1 MQKVFDKLYKQS
13 VKGKSFKKLMEIIS
27 DENNIKL
34 AYRNIKANKGSLTG
48 GTDGKTI
55 IDFKEEEASSYVRYI
70 QARLQNYKPH
80 EVRRVHIPKGD
91 TGKTRP
97 LGIPTMEDRLVQQC
111 IKQVLEPIC
120 EAKFYNHSYG
130 FRPNRST
137 KHAISRMYSLAQI
150 NKLNYCVDI
159 DIKGFF
165 DNVHHPKLLKQLW
178 AMGIRDKN
186 LLFVIKKML
195 KAPVEG
201 EGIPSKGTPQGGI
214 LSPLLSNI
222 VLNELDW
229 WVSSQWE
236 TKKTEHKYS
245 KSDKKHRAL
254 KTTNLK
260 EVFIVRYADDFK
272 LMCRT
277 KRDAKRIFIAVKQ
290 WLKERLNLDI
300 SEEKSKI
307 VCLNNEYS
315 EFLGFKIKTR
325 KKKNKRVVTSHISD
339 KAKEKTIKEL
349 KEQVKKIK
357 RNPTVKN
364 INRWNAM
371 VLGKQNYYSSATLVS
386 LDFSRIGYSLSKSL
400 HNRLKKCG
408 SYQGTKSETY
418 TKYYGA
424 YNFKT
429 QYVAGIALFPIAGIK
444 TKPSMNFSQYIC
456 DYTIGGRAKIHT
468 NLYTMDVRILRNLLA
483 NPIQGQTNEY
493 NDNRLSLYSGQR
505 GLCRISQI
513 PLKLGYME
521 THHLI
526 PRNLGGGDEYK
537 NLAFIHSYAH
547 KIIHCTKK
555 ETFLKYIRLLV
566 REVIYYNIED
576 YRSGKINVKSL
587 SENLV
592 DKIIPYRIKAENF
605 VLN

>member
-34 AYRNIKANKGSLTG
+34 AYRNIKANKGSRTG

-418 TKYYGA
+418 RKYYGA

>member
-97 LGIPTMEDRLVQQC
+97 SGIPTMEDRLVQQC

>member
-1 MQKVFDKLYKQS
+1 
-13 VKGKSFKKLMEIIS
+13 MEIIS
-27 DENNIKL
+27 NENNIKL
-34 AYRNIKANKGSLTG
+34 AYRNIKANGGSRTG
-48 GTDGKTI
+48 GTNDKTI
-55 IDFKEEEASSYVRYI
+55 VDIMDMKAEDYVRYI
-70 QARLQNYKPH
+70 QARLKNYEPH

-97 LGIPTMEDRLVQQC
+97 LGIPTIEDRLLQQC
-111 IKQVLEPIC
+111 IKQVIEPIC

-130 FRPNRST
+130 FRPNRGA
-137 KHAISRMYSLAQI
+137 KHAISRMYFLAQR

-165 DNVHHPKLLKQLW
+165 DNVHHPKLLKQVW
-178 AMGIRDKN
+178 SMGIKDKN
-186 LLFVIKKML
+186 LLCVIKKML
-195 KAPVEG
+195 KAPIEN

-229 WVSSQWE
+229 WISSQWE
-236 TKKTEHKYS
+236 TKTSVYKY
-245 KSDKKHRAL
+245 KLARNRLQML
-254 KTTNLK
+254 KQTKLK
-260 EVFIVRYADDFK
+260 EIYIVRYADDFK
-272 LMCRT
+272 IMCRS

-290 WLKERLNLDI
+290 WLKERLYLDI

-307 VCLNNEYS
+307 VCLNNGYS

-325 KKKNKRVVTSHISD
+325 KKNNKRVVTSHMSD
-339 KAKEKTIKEL
+339 KAKEKTIKDL
-349 KEQVKKIK
+349 KEQVKRIK
-357 RNPTVKN
+357 KNPTVKN

-371 VLGKQNYYSSATLVS
+371 VLGKQNYYNSATLIS
-386 LDFSRIGYSLSKSL
+386 LDFSKIGYSLSKSL
-400 HNRLKKCG
+400 HNRLKNLC
-408 SYQGTKSETY
+408 SYQGTKSETFMR
-418 TKYYGA
+418 YYGE

-429 QYVAGIALFPIAGIK
+429 QYISGTALFPIAGIK
-444 TKPSMNFSQYIC
+444 TRPPMNFSQDIC

-468 NLYTMDVRILRNLLA
+468 NLFTVDIRILRNLLA

-493 NDNRLSLYSGQR
+493 NDNRLSLYSGQG

-521 THHLI
+521 THHLT
-526 PRNLGGGDEYK
+526 PRYLGGGDEYK

-547 KIIHCTKK
+547 KVIHCTKK
-555 ETFLKYIRLLV
+555 ETFLKYIKLLAK
-566 REVIYYNIED
+566 EIIFYNIDDSKSE
-576 YRSGKINVKSL
+576 KIKSEEL
-587 SENLV
+587 ILNLTE
-592 DKIIPYRIKAENF
+592 KIKYYRIKAENF

>member
-34 AYRNIKANKGSLTG
+34 AYRNIKANKGSRTG

-418 TKYYGA
+418 IKYYGA

>member
-34 AYRNIKANKGSLTG
+34 AYRNIKANKGSRTG